1 MTHKYLHQ
9 FKIKPSFCT
18 FKIYNLIEVLHWCY
32 SVLIE
37 YHKNLLYVNLGLKCI
52 LWFKMGFDPRLSLQQ
67 HKMATYSFG
76 INTTS
81 LVNISEEEE
90 DIRSLA
96 KQFLMYKV
104 GKHNISISY
113 FINKFDDEK

>member
-1 MTHKYLHQ
+1 
-9 FKIKPSFCT
+9 
-18 FKIYNLIEVLHWCY
+18 
-32 SVLIE
+32 
-37 YHKNLLYVNLGLKCI
+37 
-52 LWFKMGFDPRLSLQQ
+52 
-67 HKMATYSFG
+67 MATYSFG

-81 LVNISEEEE
+81 LVNITEEEE

-113 FINKFDDEK
+113 FVNKFDEK

>member
-1 MTHKYLHQ
+1 M
-9 FKIKPSFCT
+9 
-18 FKIYNLIEVLHWCY
+18 
-32 SVLIE
+32 
-37 YHKNLLYVNLGLKCI
+37 
-52 LWFKMGFDPRLSLQQ
+52 SLQQ

-81 LVNISEEEE
+81 LDNISKEEE

-113 FINKFDDEK
+113 FVNKIDEK